1 MKKDY
6 WDNWRRTYGGPSEL
20 TKTQAMKA
28 SERAMSMTL
37 RELKP
42 RTGINVTVEY
52 RGRRYL
58 LTHCNNWFSA
68 ERVACD
74 YQAMFPNACYFT
86 SDKYDSTHIDGNAKD
101 FRKHYKGESER

>member
-1 MKKDY
+1 
-6 WDNWRRTYGGPSEL
+6 
-20 TKTQAMKA
+20 
-28 SERAMSMTL
+28 MSMTL

-42 RTGINVTVEY
+42 RTYSYTGINVTAEY

-58 LTHCNNWFSA
+58 LTHCNDWFSA

-74 YQAMFPNACYFT
+74 YQAMFPDACYFT

>member
-1 MKKDY
+1 MTNLK
-6 WDNWRRTYGGPSEL
+6 PEL
-20 TKTQAMKA
+20 NENDAQAWI
-28 SERAMSMTL
+28 EENRAMSMTL

-42 RTGINVTVEY
+42 RNYSYTGVNVTAEY

-58 LTHCNNWFSA
+58 LTHCNDYFSA

-86 SDKYDSTHIDGNAKD
+86 SSKYDSTHIDGNAED
-101 FRKHYKGESER
+101 FRKHYKGETEL